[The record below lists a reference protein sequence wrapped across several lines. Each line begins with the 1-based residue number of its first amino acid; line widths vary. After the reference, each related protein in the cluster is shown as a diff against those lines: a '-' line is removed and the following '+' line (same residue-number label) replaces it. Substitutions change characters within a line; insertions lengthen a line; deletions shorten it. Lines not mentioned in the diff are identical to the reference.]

1 MGNKIKVHIADDHKI
16 LIEGIIALIKTDDSL
31 EVDGYSLTGK
41 ELLYWVSKNEIDVL
55 ILDISMPVIDGIEVL
70 KYLKRKNIPH
80 KTILLSSY
88 DDVQIVKKVLQL
100 GALGYLSKSS
110 ASQHLL
116 KAIKTVINNDQY
128 FSNDIQKDLLYL
140 YGNSSPKKINA
151 KDLEIDLVE
160 PLTER
165 EIEVLKLIAKEY
177 NSIEI
182 ADLLIISK
190 HTVES
195 HRKSILRKLNV
206 KNSIGIA
213 MFAVKHNM
221 I

>member
-41 ELLYWVSKNEIDVL
+41 ELLDWVSKNEIDVL

>member
-41 ELLYWVSKNEIDVL
+41 ELLDWVSKNEIDVL

-165 EIEVLKLIAKEY
+165 ELEVLKLIAKEY

>member
-41 ELLYWVSKNEIDVL
+41 ELLDWVSKNEIDVL

-100 GALGYLSKSS
+100 
-110 ASQHLL
+110 
-116 KAIKTVINNDQY
+116 
-128 FSNDIQKDLLYL
+128 
-140 YGNSSPKKINA
+140 
-151 KDLEIDLVE
+151 
-160 PLTER
+160 
-165 EIEVLKLIAKEY
+165 
-177 NSIEI
+177 
-182 ADLLIISK
+182 
-190 HTVES
+190 
-195 HRKSILRKLNV
+195 
-206 KNSIGIA
+206 
-213 MFAVKHNM
+213 
-221 I
+221 

>member
-41 ELLYWVSKNEIDVL
+41 ELLDWVSKNEIDVL

-195 HRKSILRKLNV
+195 HRKSILRNLNV

>member
-41 ELLYWVSKNEIDVL
+41 ELLDWVSKNEIDVL

-100 GALGYLSKSS
+100 GALGKELG
-110 ASQHLL
+110 
-116 KAIKTVINNDQY
+116 IKQ
-128 FSNDIQKDLLYL
+128 
-140 YGNSSPKKINA
+140 
-151 KDLEIDLVE
+151 E
-160 PLTER
+160 
-165 EIEVLKLIAKEY
+165 EVKRLQQE
-177 NSIEI
+177 
-182 ADLLIISK
+182 
-190 HTVES
+190 
-195 HRKSILRKLNV
+195 V
-206 KNSIGIA
+206 KNNAGFVLEL
-213 MFAVKHNM
+213 M
-221 I
+221 